1 MAALFLLDGHSLA
14 YRAFFALPA
23 EMATAAGQ
31 QTNAVV
37 GFTSMLV
44 TLLKE
49 HEPSGVAVAFD
60 RPEPTFRHERY
71 EGYKEGRAATPE
83 PLREQIGLIRQLV
96 SVLGIPAVEKAGVE
110 ADDVIATLAT
120 RARDAGREVVVVTG
134 DRDAFQLVEDPFI
147 RVLYN
152 RRGVSDYVLYDEAGI
167 VARTGVPPRLYVE
180 LAALRGDPS
189 DNIPGVP
196 GIGEKT
202 AAKLLT
208 TWGGLEGVLAHLD
221 QLTPKLAA
229 SLAEHQDRVRANVE
243 LIRAVRDVEL
253 EVDPA
258 TLQRAPFD
266 VEEARQLF
274 GFLELRS
281 LWPRTLAAL
290 GASEAGALERQAG
303 PSLPELEV
311 HRPEGAAAAAAGL
324 AAAVGASGV
333 AVHAIWSGQPGR
345 SGLRGL
351 AVESAAGEAGEAG
364 AGEAEG
370 RVGSALREDDA
381 ASAPAAARS
390 ALWLDDG
397 LLASPEVQAALRE
410 LFGPGGPE
418 LSGYRVKELMRTLAP
433 VEIELAR
440 LGVDAAVAA
449 YVLDPAD
456 GAATLEDLARRYLG
470 VDLAGPDTSGG
481 QLDLDAEPEDLGA
494 GAAARAAAS
503 AALSDV
509 LRRALAEKGQTHL
522 YEEIERPLVGVLA
535 RMEVVGI
542 QVDVA
547 YLRDLVAE
555 LSTEAK
561 VLEDQVQDL
570 AGVRF
575 NVGSTPQLRTV
586 LYETLGLTP
595 QRRTKTGYSTDA
607 ATLERLR
614 DQHPMIGVLLRYR
627 EVEKLRNTF
636 GESLLAEVAED
647 ERIHASF
654 NQTVARTGRLSS
666 DHPNLHN
673 IPVRSEDGRR
683 FRRAFV
689 PAPGWRLL
697 VADYD
702 QVELRVIAHLTGDPG
717 LLEAFRTGVDIHA
730 ATAARVFGVAE
741 SAVTPSMRAK
751 AKMVSYGL
759 AYGMEAYGLSQRLGV
774 PVAEAEE
781 ILAAYFAAF
790 PAVRSYMER
799 TVAEARER
807 GYTETPLGRRRMIPE
822 LASSNYRLRQAGERQ
837 AMNAGIQGLAADLFK
852 VALVRLDEH
861 LRTRRSRL
869 VLQVHDEVLVEAAP
883 EEVEELQVSVP
894 AIMGEAFPMDVPLSV
909 HLAVGESWA
918 EAKP

>member
-1 MAALFLLDGHSLA
+1 VAALFLLDGHSLA

-44 TLLKE
+44 NLLRE

-71 EGYKEGRAATPE
+71 KGYKEGRAATPE
-83 PLREQIGLIRQLV
+83 PLRAQIGLIRQLV

-120 RARDAGREVVVVTG
+120 QARDAEREVVVVTG

-202 AAKLLT
+202 AAKLLV
-208 TWGGLEGVLAHLD
+208 TWGGLDGVFAHLE
-221 QLTPKLAA
+221 QLSPKLAA
-229 SLAEHQDRVRANVE
+229 SLAEHRDQVRVNVD

-258 TLQRAPFD
+258 SLQRAPFD

-290 GASEAGALERQAG
+290 GASEGGAREHQAG
-303 PSLPELEV
+303 PSLPEIEV
-311 HRPEGAAAAAAGL
+311 HRPEGPAPAAARVIAARS
-324 AAAVGASGV
+324 ASGV
-333 AVHAIWSGQPGR
+333 AVHAVWSGLPGR

-351 AVESAAGEAGEAG
+351 AVASAAGTASDLE
-364 AGEAEG
+364 
-370 RVGSALREDDA
+370 GSAPREEGA
-381 ASAPAAARS
+381 APASPEVRAAI
-390 ALWLDDG
+390 WLDEG
-397 LLASPEVQAALRE
+397 LLASPEVRAALRE
-410 LFGPGGPE
+410 LLGPGGPE
-418 LSGYRVKELMRTLAP
+418 LSGYRVKELERTLASVG
-433 VEIELAR
+433 VEVAT

-456 GAATLEDLARRYLG
+456 GAATLEELARRYLG
-470 VDLAGPDTSGG
+470 LELAGRDTSPG
-481 QLDLDAEPEDLGA
+481 QLDLEAAPEDLA
-494 GAAARAAAS
+494 SGAAARAAAS
-503 AALSDV
+503 LALSSV
-509 LRRALAEKGQTHL
+509 LRRALAEKGQARL

-542 QVDVA
+542 QVDVT

-555 LSTEAK
+555 LSAEAR
-561 VLEDQVQDL
+561 VLEEQVQDL

-614 DQHPMIGVLLRYR
+614 DEHPMIEVLLRYR
-627 EVEKLRNTF
+627 EIEKLRNTF

-647 ERIHASF
+647 GRIHASF

-717 LLEAFRTGVDIHA
+717 LLEAFRAGVDIHA
-730 ATAARVFGVAE
+730 TTAARIFGVAE
-741 SAVTPSMRAK
+741 SEVTPSMRAK

-774 PVAEAEE
+774 PVAEAEQ
-781 ILAAYFAAF
+781 ILDAYFAAF
-790 PAVRSYMER
+790 PAVRSYMDR

-822 LASSNYRLRQAGERQ
+822 LTSSNYRLRQAGERQ

-869 VLQVHDEVLVEAAP
+869 VLQVHDEVLVEAVP
-883 EEVEELQVSVP
+883 EEVEELRVSVP